1 MLDDRRLPQRTGLSQ
16 IPSKDGLVIYSNKAQ
31 GFLKS
36 PAKTA
41 SRPAQGFFKFPA
53 KTAWL
58 YIAKSRG
65 LSKIPSKDGLAA
77 WLYIATKPRAFS
89 NSQQRR
95 PHYIQQQSPGLSQI
109 SNKDGLAAW
118 LYIAAKPRAFSTQ
131 QRRPRYIQQQIPGLS
146 QIPSKD
152 GLVIYSNKAQGF
164 LKFPAAKP
172 RAFSNSQQRRPRY
185 IQQQIPGLSQIPSKD
200 GLVIYSNK
208 SQGFLKFPTKTASL
222 YTATNPR
229 AFSNSQ
235 QRRPRYIQQ
244 QIPGLS
250 QIPSEDGLA
259 VSLAKEH
266 RASFL
271 GSPVKAARVP
281 KLKPLPPE
289 AETRSPSCLPFFF
302 LGLLTCKHWTSLSP
316 SLLLVLFGDVGANFE
331 HVIGPRRRSWD
342 HLPLNLRLDRGAYDD
357 R

>member
-118 LYIAAKPRAFSTQ
+118 LYIAAK
-131 QRRPRYIQQQIPGLS
+131 
-146 QIPSKD
+146 
-152 GLVIYSNKAQGF
+152 
-164 LKFPAAKP
+164 
-172 RAFSNSQQRRPRY
+172 
-185 IQQQIPGLSQIPSKD
+185 
-200 GLVIYSNK
+200 
-208 SQGFLKFPTKTASL
+208 
-222 YTATNPR
+222 PR